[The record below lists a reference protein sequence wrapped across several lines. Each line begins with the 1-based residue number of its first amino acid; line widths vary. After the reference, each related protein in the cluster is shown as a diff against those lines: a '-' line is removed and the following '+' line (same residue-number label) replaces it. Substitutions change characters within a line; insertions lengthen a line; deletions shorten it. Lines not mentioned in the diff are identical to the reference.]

1 MNSMAKKQF
10 YKNEKRNNN
19 ILKSQTDKIYKGLEK
34 IFNYLF
40 LISSL
45 FFIFFV
51 AVVVEIVF

>member
-10 YKNEKRNNN
+10 YKNEKNNNN

-45 FFIFFV
+45 FFIFFT
-51 AVVVEIVF
+51 VEIVF